1 MRILVVGASGVIGR
15 AVTQAL
21 APAHEVIEASATRS
35 TLRVDLADPASIRA
49 MYRAAGRLD
58 AVVCAAGRSRPGPI
72 GALTDEDLAFSY
84 ANKLGGQVNLV
95 RFGLPVLAA
104 GGSFTLTSGML
115 ARHPTPGTA
124 AIALANGAIDAFV
137 RAAALD
143 LPPGLR
149 INCVSPPW
157 VTETLLA
164 RGMDPAGGMPAAD
177 VARWYVA
184 SVEGTDSG
192 RVFSAAD

>member
-1 MRILVVGASGVIGR
+1 MRILVVGASGLIGR
-15 AVTQAL
+15 AVVAAL
-21 APAHEVIEASATRS
+21 APAHAVIEASASRS
-35 TLRVDLADPASIRA
+35 TLAVDLADPESIRA
-49 MYRAAGRLD
+49 LYRATGPLD

-72 GALTDEDLAFSY
+72 GALTDADLAFSY

-95 RFGLPVLAA
+95 RYGLSALAA

-124 AIALANGAIDAFV
+124 AIALANGAIEAFV

-143 LPPGLR
+143 LPPGVR

-157 VTETLLA
+157 ITETLVA
-164 RGMDPAGGMPAAD
+164 RGVDPAGSMPVAA
-177 VARWYVA
+177 VAPWYVA

-192 RVFSAAD
+192 RVYGAEN